1 MRLLVVLLC
10 AGLLT
15 SCAFRKRSQPRA
27 ANPPPG
33 VSMAPPSAPVVNPAP
48 PPPTTPPKLI
58 VTPGHL
64 TTGRVS
70 SVNAG
75 GRFVILTFPLG
86 AVPSAE
92 KRLYVYRGGLKVG
105 EVKVTPPPL
114 DINIAADIIAGECQ
128 VGDEVR
134 DE

>member
-10 AGLLT
+10 VGLLT
-15 SCAFRKRSQPRA
+15 SCALRKRNRPPA

-33 VSMAPPSAPVVNPAP
+33 AAMAPPVAPVVNTATP
-48 PPPTTPPKLI
+48 PPNSPSKLI

-70 SVNAG
+70 SVNAA

-128 VGDEVR
+128 IGDEVR